1 MVSRLEK
8 VFDRVIGILPPNIAE
23 ELSSRREVVIES
35 LREGLDNVNLPPSP
49 LTWRNGHGR
58 VDRLPSP
65 PNVGSSGLMQETHLL
80 LRNPMKRLGN
90 NKIQNLGSKDI
101 LLTMYT
107 YNSYYT
113 VLDYLCFL
121 LAG

>member
-1 MVSRLEK
+1 MCIQHKVCLACVWSNRYYSPWENTKSLTCTFGRSRSLTMVSRLEK

-65 PNVGSSGLMQETHLL
+65 PNVGSSGE
-80 LRNPMKRLGN
+80 
-90 NKIQNLGSKDI
+90 
-101 LLTMYT
+101 
-107 YNSYYT
+107 
-113 VLDYLCFL
+113 
-121 LAG
+121 